1 MTAAEAGEDA
11 DESKQGSPGRMMRQG
26 HGSSHPRSLGNHS
39 LDQSSPDTA
48 SAGATS
54 TWVGVSRH
62 HVLPERD
69 GRQHHGLSLTEL
81 PSEHPAGEGE
91 LESSERI

>member
-1 MTAAEAGEDA
+1 
-11 DESKQGSPGRMMRQG
+11 MMRQG

-39 LDQSSPDTA
+39 LDQTDIA
-48 SAGATS
+48 SAGVMS
-54 TWVGVSRH
+54 TWAEVLRH
-62 HVLPERD
+62 YILPEKD

-91 LESSERI
+91 LESFERI